1 MTIAAEPALFRQL
14 RDLLASL
21 DAERD
26 AQDSQA

>member
-1 MTIAAEPALFRQL
+1 MTIAAEPALFTQL

-26 AQDSQA
+26 G